1 MNSLAPPG
9 IELAWHGAVAIV
21 RLNDPERLNPLS
33 MPMLTELIAVL
44 GEVAGS
50 ARCMILTG
58 AGRAFCSGASL
69 VQPQGDAEAFAEADF
84 GQVLEDHIN
93 PLMTRLRDFP
103 IPWIS
108 SVRGAAA
115 GVGCSLALAAD
126 LVIASDTG
134 YFLQAF
140 SRIGLVPD
148 GGSTHLLARSVG
160 RVRAMEMML
169 LGDRVPAAQALEWG
183 LINRVVA
190 DDQLDREALE
200 LAERLATGPTR
211 TLALIRKLSWG
222 AIDAAWHDAL
232 AAERTS
238 QNEAGRTADAAEGIA
253 AFLAKRPPAFKGH

>member
-1 MNSLAPPG
+1 MAHSK
-9 IELAWHGAVAIV
+9 IELESHGAVAIV
-21 RLNDPERLNPLS
+21 RIDDPDRLNALSVPLV
-33 MPMLTELIAVL
+33 TELAAAVDK
-44 GEVAGS
+44 AGRS

-58 AGRAFCSGASL
+58 AGRAFCSGARL
-69 VQPQGDAEAFAEADF
+69 DEPMADAPPQREADF
-84 GQVLEDHIN
+84 GQVLEEHIN

-103 IPWIS
+103 IPWIA

-169 LGDRVPAAQALEWG
+169 LGERVPAAKALDWG
-183 LINRVVA
+183 MINRVVE
-190 DDQLDREALE
+190 DNQLDQAALE
-200 LAERLATGPTR
+200 LAERLAAGPTR
-211 TLALIRKLSWG
+211 TLALIRKLGWG
-222 AIDAAWHDAL
+222 AVDADWQEAL
-232 AAERTS
+232 AAERIA
-238 QNEAGRTADAAEGIA
+238 QREAGWTNDAAEGIA
-253 AFLAKRPPAFKGH
+253 AFVAKRQPTFQGR

>member
-1 MNSLAPPG
+1 MNRVAHPR
-9 IELAWHGAVAIV
+9 IELKWHGAVAIV

-33 MPMLTELIAVL
+33 MPMLTELVAAL
-44 GEVAGS
+44 DEVAGS

-69 VQPQGDAEAFAEADF
+69 GQQPGDEAPTEADF

-126 LVIASDTG
+126 LVLASDTG

-169 LGDRVPAAQALEWG
+169 LGDRVPAVQALEWG
-183 LINRVVA
+183 MINRVVA
-190 DDQLDREALE
+190 DDHLDREALE
-200 LAERLATGPTR
+200 LAERLAAGPTR
-211 TLALIRKLSWG
+211 TLALIRKLGWT
-222 AIDAAWHDAL
+222 AIDAEWHDAL

-253 AFLAKRPPAFKGH
+253 AFLAKRPPAFKGR

>member
-1 MNSLAPPG
+1 MAQPE
-9 IELAWHGAVAIV
+9 IELEQHGAVTIV
-21 RLNDPERLNPLS
+21 RLNDPARLNPLS
-33 MPMLTELIAVL
+33 MPMLDELNLAL
-44 GEVAGS
+44 DEVTGS
-50 ARCMILTG
+50 ARCMIMTG

-69 VQPQGDAEAFAEADF
+69 SQAAGDTEPAEEADF
-84 GQVLEDHIN
+84 GKVLEDHIN

-103 IPWIS
+103 IPWIT

-126 LVIASDTG
+126 LVIASDTA

-169 LGDRVPAAQALEWG
+169 LGDRVTAAQALEWG
-183 LINRVVA
+183 MINRVVTDDDLEQEAFSVA
-190 DDQLDREALE
+190 D
-200 LAERLATGPTR
+200 RLAAGPTR
-211 TLALIRKLSWG
+211 TFALIRKLGWS
-222 AIDAAWHDAL
+222 ALDSAWHDVL
-232 AAERTS
+232 AAERSS

-253 AFLAKRPPAFKGH
+253 AFRAKRLPTFRGH